1 MAGRATEAWQWWID
15 GLVDTVLMA
24 EARLRRVPAV
34 RLAPVPGGH
43 AIVHA
48 DGRLGRRVL
57 IAGPGGLEPKRLA
70 RRFAGRI
77 VEIVVAPDEMVSR
90 RLGPFPAESRP
101 YIDGI
106 VAHQLE
112 RMTPW
117 LAADTLS
124 SRRIEPVGPDDP
136 RLMVTVDATSRA
148 LHAAT
153 VAAFAAVEPKE
164 LRLVRPAR
172 RGDDEVVLPV
182 AATRAAE
189 ERKRI
194 GVTVRLALAA
204 LALVAVAGLWAYFS
218 AADEIEARLVEVEE
232 RIADF
237 ERRLA
242 PPTGA
247 GASDRDLIATLSRET
262 PMAVI
267 SLDGLSAALPD
278 DTHLT
283 ALRIARGKLRMTG
296 VTRDIAALT
305 TALEASESFTDPV
318 FPAPT
323 TRAAEGDR
331 FTLDLRVADGGR
343 TKR

>member
-15 GLVDTVLMA
+15 GLVDAVLMA
-24 EARLRRVPAV
+24 EARLRRVPPI

-57 IAGPGGLEPKRLA
+57 TAGTGGIEPKRLA

-77 VEIVVAPDEMVSR
+77 VEIGVAPEEMVRR

-106 VAHQLE
+106 VTHQLE

-148 LHAAT
+148 LHAAS
-153 VAAFAAVEPKE
+153 VAAFAAAEPKE
-164 LRLVRPAR
+164 LRLVRPAGN
-172 RGDDEVVLPV
+172 GDAEVVLPI
-182 AATRAAE
+182 AAANAD

-204 LALVAVAGLWAYFS
+204 LALAAVAGSWAYFS
-218 AADEIEARLVEVEE
+218 AADEIEARLVEVVG
-232 RIADF
+232 RIGDF
-237 ERRLA
+237 ERRLG
-242 PPTGA
+242 PVTGA

-267 SLDGLSAALPD
+267 ALDNLSGALPD

-283 ALRIARGKLRMTG
+283 ALRIARGKLRMSG
-296 VTRDIAALT
+296 VTRDIATLT
-305 TALEASESFTDPV
+305 TTIEASESFSDPV

-323 TRAAEGDR
+323 TRGADGDR
-331 FTLDLRVADGGR
+331 FTLVLDVADGGR